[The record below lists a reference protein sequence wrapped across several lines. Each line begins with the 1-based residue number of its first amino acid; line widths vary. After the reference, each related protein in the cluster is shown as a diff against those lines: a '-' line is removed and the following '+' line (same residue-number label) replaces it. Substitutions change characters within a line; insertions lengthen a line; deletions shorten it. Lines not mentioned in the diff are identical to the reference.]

1 VSKIEADRKSIPLFE
16 VIEHIVGDLGQVA
29 LQYEDLGPKE
39 SGLLQTAGE
48 EFSGARVPLPPG
60 AWQVLLP
67 VDEAIVSAWEGA
79 WKKLRVAVRDGK
91 LPVRGFR
98 GGSEFSEEIKPE
110 EFPELWHN
118 RYSDFDLNVEYGGRC
133 FLEFDECDKAEILNG
148 KSLGASEVIWAG
160 LCAVS
165 GAEVLKLWPPSG
177 ETTSPARR
185 VGRPQ
190 KHDWAAIENKAIEL
204 MDYHGDFSDDDSK
217 WYAQVCLERA
227 LLEFCSKKFNSEPT
241 ESALRDPKHIPQWLF
256 TWRTKRASI

>member
-1 VSKIEADRKSIPLFE
+1 V
-16 VIEHIVGDLGQVA
+16 VEHIVGDLGQVV
-29 LQYEDLGPKE
+29 LQYEDLDPKE
-39 SGLLQTAGE
+39 SGLPQAAGADFSDE
-48 EFSGARVPLPPG
+48 RVRAEFGN
-60 AWQVLLP
+60 WEVLLP
-67 VDEAIVSAWEGA
+67 VDEATVLAWGGA
-79 WKKLRVAVRDGK
+79 WQKLSAAVRDGK
-91 LPVRGFR
+91 LLVRGFR
-98 GGSEFSEEIKPE
+98 RGSEYSEEIKSE

-118 RYSDFDLNVEYGGRC
+118 RFSDFDFNAEYGGHR
-133 FLEFDECDKAEILNG
+133 FLEFDKCDKAEILNG
-148 KSLGASEVIWAG
+148 QSLGASEVIWAG